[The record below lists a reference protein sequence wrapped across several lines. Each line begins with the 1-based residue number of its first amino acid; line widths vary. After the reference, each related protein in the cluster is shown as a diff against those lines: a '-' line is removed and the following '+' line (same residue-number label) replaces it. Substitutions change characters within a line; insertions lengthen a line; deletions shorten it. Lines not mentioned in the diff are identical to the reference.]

1 MSKGAV
7 NQIEAAR
14 KGEITEAMRAAA
26 EREGVAPERIVEG
39 VAGGTVVVPKNAG
52 HDFRGLVAIGAGLRT
67 KTNANIGTSPD
78 VSDLDFEP
86 KKLEAA
92 RGAGVDAV
100 MDLSTGGEIAAIRR
114 AILEACDMPLGT
126 VPIYQAAVEITAQGR
141 AISSMTPDELFA
153 AIEAHCREG
162 VDFITVH
169 CGVTRASI
177 EALRREGRVLDVV
190 SRGGAFLTDWIL
202 TNDAE
207 NPLYAEFDRLL
218 EIAHRFDVTLSLGDG
233 MRPGCLADATDRAQV
248 VELIT
253 LGELQQRALE
263 AGVQAMI
270 EGPGHIPLDEVAE
283 NVRLEKALCHGA
295 PFYVLGPIVTDVAPG
310 YDHITSAIGG
320 AIAAAAG
327 ADFLCYVT
335 PAEHLRLPEVDDVR
349 EGVIAARIA
358 AHAGDVAKGVAGAR
372 EWDDEMGRWRKARNW
387 SKQIELALDPDRA
400 RAYHKASVSRFKD
413 VCTMCSEFCSIRL
426 LERRL

>member
-1 MSKGAV
+1 MAAMR
-7 NQIEAAR
+7 QIEAAQ
-14 KGEITEAMRAAA
+14 KGQPTDAMRAAA
-26 EREGVAPERIVEG
+26 QHDGVAVEQVVAG
-39 VAGGTVVVPKNAG
+39 VANGTIVVPKNAG
-52 HDFRGLVAIGAGLRT
+52 HDFRRIIGVGAGLST
-67 KTNANIGTSPD
+67 KTNANIGTSAD
-78 VSDLDFEP
+78 VCDLDLEL
-86 KKLEAA
+86 KKIEIATKA
-92 RGAGVDAV
+92 GADAV
-100 MDLSTGGEIAAIRR
+100 MDLSTGGDLKAIRR
-114 AILEACDMPLGT
+114 ALLDACNVPLGT
-126 VPIYQAAVEITAQGR
+126 VPIYQAAVELVAQGR
-141 AISSMTPDELFA
+141 EISSMTPDELFG
-153 AIEAHCREG
+153 AIEAHCAEG

-169 CGVTRASI
+169 CGVTRASVD
-177 EALRREGRVLDVV
+177 ALQREGRLLDVV

-218 EIAHRFDVTLSLGDG
+218 EIAHRHDVTLSLGDG

-248 VELIT
+248 TELVT

-270 EGPGHIPLDEVAE
+270 EGPGHIPLNEVAE
-283 NVRLEKALCHGA
+283 NVRLEKELCHGA

-335 PAEHLRLPEVDDVR
+335 PAEHLRLPELDDVR

-358 AHAGDVAKGVAGAR
+358 AHAGDVAKGIGGAR
-372 EWDDEMGRWRKARNW
+372 DWDDEIARWRKKRNW
-387 SKQIELALDPDRA
+387 SKQIELALDPERA
-400 RAYHKASVSRFKD
+400 RDFHAASVSRFDD

-426 LERRL
+426 LDKHR

>member
-1 MSKGAV
+1 MATMR
-7 NQIEAAR
+7 QIEAAQ
-14 KGEITEAMRAAA
+14 KGQPTDAMRAAA
-26 EREGVAPERIVEG
+26 QHDGVAVEQIIEGVANGTIV
-39 VAGGTVVVPKNAG
+39 VAKNA
-52 HDFRGLVAIGAGLRT
+52 DRGFGRVIGIGAGLST

-78 VSDLDFEP
+78 VCDLDVELR
-86 KKLEAA
+86 KLEIATK
-92 RGAGVDAV
+92 AGVDAV
-100 MDLSTGGEIAAIRR
+100 MDLSTGGELKAIRR
-114 AILEACDMPLGT
+114 AMLDACDMPLGT
-126 VPIYQAAVEITAQGR
+126 VPIYQAAVEIVAQGR
-141 AISSMTPDELFA
+141 EISSMTPDELFG
-153 AIEAHCREG
+153 AIEAHCAEG

-169 CGVTRASI
+169 CGVTRASVD
-177 EALRREGRVLDVV
+177 ALQREGRLLDVV

-207 NPLYAEFDRLL
+207 SPLYAEFDRLL
-218 EIAHRFDVTLSLGDG
+218 EIARRHDVTLSLGDG
-233 MRPGCLADATDRAQV
+233 MRPGCVADATDRAQV
-248 VELIT
+248 TELVT

-270 EGPGHIPLDEVAE
+270 EGPGHIPLNEVAE
-283 NVRLEKALCHGA
+283 NVRLEKELCHGA

-335 PAEHLRLPEVDDVR
+335 PAEHLRLPELDDVR

-358 AHAGDVAKGVAGAR
+358 AHAGDVAKGIAGAR
-372 EWDDEMGRWRKARNW
+372 DWDDEIARWRKKRNW
-387 SKQIELALDPDRA
+387 SKQIELALDPERA
-400 RAYHKASVSRFKD
+400 RDFHAASVSRFND

-426 LERRL
+426 LDKHR